1 MLQST
6 LFRRVVITA
15 IALSLGAM
23 AGFFVAVRRINPALE
38 IHVGPLAVGVFILAA
53 VAAGWFTDGLFK
65 ALAEPAAA
73 GAQGVRLKRLTRRGL
88 VVMAAVTATAFAWS
102 IKDVSPAKQKEMV
115 IGTSLA
121 LVAIGGALFFFWQVV
136 RFLERDEADT
146 GAEKPLVKPPEER

>member
-1 MLQST
+1 MLQSV
-6 LFRRVVITA
+6 LFRRVVIAA

-53 VAAGWFTDGLFK
+53 AAAGWFTDGLFK
-65 ALAEPAAA
+65 ALAEPAPGVA
-73 GAQGVRLKRLTRRGL
+73 GRRLKKLTRRGL
-88 VVMAAVTATAFAWS
+88 AVMAAVTATAFAYS

-115 IGTSLA
+115 IGTALA
-121 LVAIGGALFFFWQVV
+121 LVAIAGALFFFLQVV
-136 RFLERDEADT
+136 RFLERDEASA